1 MPGTRP
7 YMTDTAVDTA
17 VGVALDRLFESE
29 GELPPDVH
37 ERTIA
42 GFYARH
48 LERVL
53 RERRSTTAG
62 RRNSGWSVDCEYNR
76 LGLDPKRVPD
86 LDVMFREVAAGLG
99 WPPDAFTAGDTGLVV
114 PDVVVH
120 RRQSGIGA
128 GNLIVCELRR
138 ITASKE
144 AIAADLVKLAACRL
158 HIKYEHAFLIL
169 LGETRDACV
178 VHRASTEL
186 RDIVWY
192 VQRLEEAAAIRR
204 WKKGHAAA
212 AQRQRSLLAAEGPRP
227 VLAVAELLSALN
239 ALYAMGMWPG
249 PRDQQVRRRWAQ
261 VQHRAKQARTR

>member
-1 MPGTRP
+1 MLPRSRRRLNPVHTGRQRRRLCCHAPLFVLHVGNRNMPGTRP

-128 GNLIVCELRR
+128 GNLIVCE
-138 ITASKE
+138 
-144 AIAADLVKLAACRL
+144 
-158 HIKYEHAFLIL
+158 
-169 LGETRDACV
+169 
-178 VHRASTEL
+178 
-186 RDIVWY
+186 
-192 VQRLEEAAAIRR
+192 
-204 WKKGHAAA
+204 
-212 AQRQRSLLAAEGPRP
+212 
-227 VLAVAELLSALN
+227 
-239 ALYAMGMWPG
+239 
-249 PRDQQVRRRWAQ
+249 
-261 VQHRAKQARTR
+261 